1 MLRPYQVAAHDAA
14 IAWIKKSIEPVVIE
28 AETGSGKSHII
39 AAISRTFFKMSGK
52 HVLCTAPAVE
62 LVQQNAEKY
71 KLIGEQASIF
81 SASIEKS
88 LRYPVIF
95 GTPGTIKNS
104 IWKFCDKFG
113 LVIIDEC
120 HGITPTIRHIIMEL
134 RLKNPMLRVIGL
146 SATPYRLGTGYIYAI
161 DENNNPCPADSCKS
175 PYFKKKIFAIGGR
188 QLISEGYLTAPV
200 IGSIHGDH
208 YDTMFMKTNS
218 MGKFAQSDID
228 RAYHGQGR
236 KTARIIADIVEQ
248 AKNRNGVMI
257 FAATVKHAKECLE
270 SLPSELSAI
279 VTADTAKEDRK
290 KILKDFKN
298 NKIKYL
304 VNISVL
310 TTGFDAPHIDVIALL
325 RATESIGLLKQM
337 IGRGMRLH
345 DGKKD
350 CLILDYGENIKRHCP
365 DSDIFDPKITVF
377 KDKNG
382 DNKIEAACELC
393 GVVNIFAARE
403 NKEGFGYDENG
414 YFIDLNGNRILNDYG
429 HIPAHYG
436 RRCFGLVQ
444 APGGTLEQCS
454 YRWTFKKCPEC
465 DAENDIAARHCIN
478 CKGEIIDPG
487 RALVIEYKKMRKDPY
502 IKQVDA
508 VLSWIKKKTLSKKGN
523 ECLQVDYVTE
533 HRTFSVWYIP
543 KGDSQFLIKEYNN
556 FMIATKGGDVMPQT
570 ITYQKQTNGFY
581 RIFGYNEQLPE
592 VPQDK
597 RMAS

>member
-88 LRYPVIF
+88 LRYPVVF

-104 IWKFCDKFG
+104 IGKFCDKFG

-120 HGITPTIRHIIMEL
+120 HGITPTIRHIIMDL

-188 QLISEGYLTAPV
+188 QLINEGYLTAPV
-200 IGSIHGDH
+200 IGSIHGEH
-208 YDTMFMKTNS
+208 YDTMSMKVNG

-236 KTARIIADIVEQ
+236 KTARIIADIVDQ
-248 AKNRNGVMI
+248 ARNRNGVMI

-270 SLPSELSAI
+270 SLPSQLSAI
-279 VTADTAKEDRK
+279 VTSDTPKEDRK

-310 TTGFDAPHIDVIALL
+310 TTGFDAPHVDLIALL

-350 CLILDYGENIKRHCP
+350 CLILDYAENIKRHCP
-365 DSDIFDPKITVF
+365 DFDIFDPKITVF

-382 DNKIEAACELC
+382 ENKIEAACELC
-393 GVVNIFAARE
+393 GVVNIFSARE
-403 NKEGFGYDENG
+403 NEEGFAYDENG

-465 DAENDIAARHCIN
+465 EAENDIAARYCIE
-478 CKGEIIDPG
+478 CKCEIVDPNEKLVADF
-487 RALVIEYKKMRKDPY
+487 RAMKKDPTRTQCDKV
-502 IKQVDA
+502 ICW
-508 VLSWIKKKTLSKKGN
+508 SFNKTLSQAGN
-523 ECLQVDYVTE
+523 ECLKVDFVTE
-533 HRTFSVWYIP
+533 YRSFSVWFQTRSS
-543 KGDSQFLIKEYNN
+543 KAHFIKQYDIL
-556 FMIATKGGDVMPQT
+556 MQATNYMKLMPVS
-570 ITYQKQTNGFY
+570 ITYKKNSKTGFY
-581 RIFGYNEQLPE
+581 EILSFNQEPDSL
-592 VPQDK
+592 
-597 RMAS
+597 